1 VTSIHTPTVARE
13 FARESWTPV
22 LREVALPLISG
33 CSRRAGPFLQQ
44 HGRPGLPRS
53 SGRTSP
59 KSIGR
64 PGRPCCAGSCLYQH
78 WRPGLPH
85 SPDTTAVQGTRV
97 VLGRAHSS
105 TGVLDSRGVWGCT
118 TPHTTVAQG
127 ALVVLGHACNI
138 TGVLDSRGV
147 WGCTTHHTTVAQG
160 ALVVLGHAC
169 NITGVLDSRGVW
181 GRATPHTK
189 VPALCW
195 AMPAASRASWTPV
208 VCGVA
213 LPLIPRYPRCAG
225 PCLQQHGRPG
235 LPWCVGLQ
243 YTYHGRPGCPRCAGP
258 CLQHHGRPGLPW
270 CVGSRHP
277 SYQSTRV
284 VLGHACSI
292 TGVLD
297 SRGVW
302 GRATPHTTVPALC
315 WAMPTAARASWT
327 PVVTHT
333 TGVQDALVVLGHAC
347 NITGVLDSRGHTPR
361 ESRTPSLCW
370 AMPATSRASWTP
382 VVCRVALPLIPKY
395 PRCAGPCLQHHG
407 RPGLP
412 WCVRSRYPSYHGTRV
427 VLGRAYSSTGVLDSR
442 GVWGCNTP
450 HTTAVQG
457 ALVCWAMPATS
468 RASWTPVVFGVAL
481 PPRAWPSGTPV
492 VSWLMA
498 AYLAP

>member
-235 LPWCVGLQ
+235 LPWSHTTGVQDALVVLGHACNITGVLDSRGHTPRESRTPSLCWAMPATSRASWTPVVCGVAPPLIPK
-243 YTYHGRPGCPRCAGP
+243 YPRCAGP

-270 CVGSRHP
+270 CVGSRYP
-277 SYQSTRV
+277 SYHGTRV
-284 VLGHACSI
+284 VLGHAYS
-292 TGVLD
+292 
-297 SRGVW
+297 S
-302 GRATPHTTVPALC
+302 
-315 WAMPTAARASWT
+315 
-327 PVVTHT
+327 
-333 TGVQDALVVLGHAC
+333 
-347 NITGVLDSRGHTPR
+347 TGVLDSRGHTPR

>member
-1 VTSIHTPTVARE
+1 
-13 FARESWTPV
+13 
-22 LREVALPLISG
+22 
-33 CSRRAGPFLQQ
+33 
-44 HGRPGLPRS
+44 
-53 SGRTSP
+53 
-59 KSIGR
+59 
-64 PGRPCCAGSCLYQH
+64 
-78 WRPGLPH
+78 
-85 SPDTTAVQGTRV
+85 
-97 VLGRAHSS
+97 VLGRACTS
-105 TGVLDSRGVWGCT
+105 TGVLDSR
-118 TPHTTVAQG
+118 TP
-127 ALVVLGHACNI
+127 LI
-138 TGVLDSRGV
+138 PRPS
-147 WGCTTHHTTVAQG
+147 
-160 ALVVLGHAC
+160 
-169 NITGVLDSRGVW
+169 
-181 GRATPHTK
+181 K

-195 AMPAASRASWTPV
+195 AVPTAARASWTPVVCGVALPLIPRSPRVPSLCLAMPATSRASWTPVVCGVALPIIPRSPRVPSLCWAMPATSRASWTPV

-213 LPLIPRYPRCAG
+213 LPLIPKY
-225 PCLQQHGRPG
+225 
-235 LPWCVGLQ
+235 
-243 YTYHGRPGCPRCAGP
+243 PRCAGP

-270 CVGSRHP
+270 CVGSRYP
-277 SYQSTRV
+277 SYHGTRV
-284 VLGHACSI
+284 VLGHAYS
-292 TGVLD
+292 
-297 SRGVW
+297 S
-302 GRATPHTTVPALC
+302 
-315 WAMPTAARASWT
+315 
-327 PVVTHT
+327 
-333 TGVQDALVVLGHAC
+333 
-347 NITGVLDSRGHTPR
+347 TGVLDSRGHTPR